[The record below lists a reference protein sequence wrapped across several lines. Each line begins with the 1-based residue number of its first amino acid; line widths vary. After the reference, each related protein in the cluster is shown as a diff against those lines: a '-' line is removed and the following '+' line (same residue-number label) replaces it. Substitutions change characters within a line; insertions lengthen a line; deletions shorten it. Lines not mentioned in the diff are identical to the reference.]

1 MTAAD
6 RVAALVAQ
14 ARFPANRFEH
24 YYPRWNCIT
33 GWLSPRQGA
42 RLFDLARA
50 TDARGEV
57 VEIGSAFGRSTVAL
71 GLGTRVAGRGKVY
84 AIDPHT
90 GGSGLFEQYGRLAE
104 TFSSHGRLLQNI
116 VRFELQDNQ
125 RYPVYFGV
133 AGIRG
138 GHQSPVRWI
147 AAPVLIQASDGRP
160 ATATVQ
166 TPDDVA
172 GTARQLVSS
181 IVVGYASTFK
191 TELQAAVLA
200 QLGALPTNGNTV
212 IEQALYRLVL
222 KIKDVTRKGGTVTL
236 DDWGVFG
243 VRWSAPRTARH
254 PVTGVETVLPAQRQP
269 TFTASIGF
277 KAGTRA
283 GLILTDAEARNP

>member
-116 VRFELQDNQ
+116 VRFELQDTVV
-125 RYPVYFGV
+125 P
-133 AGIRG
+133 IPLT
-138 GHQSPVRWI
+138 S
-147 AAPVLIQASDGRP
+147 AS
-160 ATATVQ
+160 A
-166 TPDDVA
+166 
-172 GTARQLVSS
+172 
-181 IVVGYASTFK
+181 
-191 TELQAAVLA
+191 AAVWPVQPIRLLFIDGWHGYDACRHDILA
-200 QLGALPTNGNTV
+200 WGRWVSPSGVMVIHDYDWAEVRRAVEDCLDQPCGFGPPEADDPNMALMRRD
-212 IEQALYRLVL
+212 AL
-222 KIKDVTRKGGTVTL
+222 
-236 DDWGVFG
+236 
-243 VRWSAPRTARH
+243 
-254 PVTGVETVLPAQRQP
+254 
-269 TFTASIGF
+269 
-277 KAGTRA
+277 
-283 GLILTDAEARNP
+283 